1 MSTGIEQRLKAEMDR
16 VPVAMPSDI
25 LSRAHRAYRRHRVI
39 TRSAAISGAVAVIA
53 AVATV
58 LSLAMVPFSAA
69 PGKVQP
75 ATPPAG
81 SVPRASLQ
89 PTPPPDSLTAAQA
102 ATDIFFVHYTTSTHK
117 TVDTFYYGRDNRGI
131 TYNPDG
137 SPATD
142 NSLSVE
148 TATATSVDYAGQIW
162 ESQGVSVPPAS
173 GSQAA
178 SLCSTATR
186 VGLYDEDVSQLRDA
200 SSLLTCPGLT
210 ITRGQR
216 INGLDAI
223 KISSGDDALWVNAT
237 TRLPITMEARHP
249 TETDVWE
256 FGYLPATRANL
267 DSFLAV
273 AIPPGFMQAGS
284 LTVPL
289 QPWTPPA
296 GVAPPF
302 GLRPVPAGDG
312 LTASQA
318 KGDVL
323 WTRTTMEAIPASDTL
338 VESTFS
344 YKSAA
349 SDIRYF
355 PDGQPWVDYS
365 GATSRDPSGTLT
377 WSRTSVNWQNRTY
390 SIVSEAGSPTSAV
403 QLTTCDDPQLY
414 IDFQDTPD
422 AARALLNCPGLK
434 VTRGTSVD
442 GIAAITIAANGPG
455 GSQTLWINAK
465 TFLPIQLV
473 TVNPTGHDYP
483 YGYKRAPSPGRVEQ
497 FTWLPPT
504 PANLAYVA
512 APIPAGFTRVQ

>member
-1 MSTGIEQRLKAEMDR
+1 MSTGIEHRLKAEMDR

-25 LSRAHRAYRRHRVI
+25 VSRAHRAYRRHRVI

-58 LSLAMVPFSAA
+58 LSLATVPFSAA

-102 ATDIFFVHYTTSTHK
+102 STDIFFVHYTTSTRK
-117 TVDTFYYGRDNRGI
+117 TTDTFYYGLDNRGI
-131 TYNPDG
+131 SYNPDG

-142 NSLSVE
+142 NSLSVK
-148 TATATSVDYAGQIW
+148 TATVTSVDYASKTW

-178 SLCSTATR
+178 TLCSTATR
-186 VGLYDEDVSQLRDA
+186 VGLFDVDVSQLGGA
-200 SSLLTCPGLT
+200 GSLLACPGLT
-210 ITRGQR
+210 VTRGQR
-216 INGLDAI
+216 VDGLDAI
-223 KISSGDDALWVNAT
+223 KISIDDDALWVNAT
-237 TRLPITMEARHP
+237 THLPIKMQARHP
-249 TETDVWE
+249 TETDIWE
-256 FGYLPATRANL
+256 FGYLPATPANL
-267 DSFLAV
+267 ASYLSV
-273 AIPPGFMQAGS
+273 AIPQGFMRGGS
-284 LTVPL
+284 LTVPI
-289 QPWTPPA
+289 QPWTPPT

-302 GLRPVPAGDG
+302 GLTPVPAGDG

-323 WTRTTMEAIPASDTL
+323 WTRTTTQAIPASDTL

-349 SDIRYF
+349 SDVRYF
-355 PDGQPWVDYS
+355 PDGKPWVDYS
-365 GATSRDPSGTLT
+365 GATSRNPSGTLT

-390 SIVSEAGSPTSAV
+390 SIVSEAGSSTSAV
-403 QLTTCDDPQLY
+403 QLTTCDDPQMF

-434 VTRGTSVD
+434 VSRGKSID
-442 GIAAITIAANGPG
+442 GIAAITIAASDPM
-455 GSQTLWINAK
+455 GSRTLWINAK
-465 TFLPIQLV
+465 TYLPIQLV
-473 TVNPTGHDYP
+473 TVNPTGHNYP
-483 YGYKRAPSPGRVEQ
+483 DGYKRAPSPGRVEQ
-497 FTWLPPT
+497 FSWLPPT